1 MNHGIARFSE
11 PLLRLPRPAPRPH
24 RHFLRSTDAAIARM
38 VHEAEVSA

>member
-11 PLLRLPRPAPRPH
+11 PLLRLPRPAPRHH
-24 RHFLRSTDAAIARM
+24 RPFLRPVDVPIARP